1 MMKKANWAWAV
12 LAAGATLLTGC
23 NNFWQAPASSN
34 TITTTTLSSGYF
46 FVLDAATSEV
56 ISYNI
61 VSGVL
66 TKISAYPVPAAPIA
80 IAVAPNKNFLYVS
93 TLNGIFVYSISS
105 GVLSLGNNTLDI
117 SPDPATAM
125 AIDSTDSWLI
135 EASGSTGN
143 LYAIPIS
150 PSTGLLASATAQSQP
165 VALTGATINQITIAP
180 NNQFVFVAAGSNG
193 TYAYSFT
200 ASSNGNPFASA
211 AYDAIPVK
219 NSSAGASLSVAVDSS
234 NRLLYVGEV
243 DAVSSGGGLRA
254 FAIAASGTLTEIS
267 GSPFPSGGTGPY
279 SILPKSTN
287 DTVYVANWQGTSTGN
302 ITAFSISYTNSVYG
316 LTQLASTATTGIR
329 PMSIA
334 EDSEE
339 NFVLVESAGGSP
351 YFSAYI
357 FDTTTSSK
365 LDLAITDSTFTGS
378 KLASEHY

>member
-1 MMKKANWAWAV
+1 MKKANWAWAV
-12 LAAGATLLTGC
+12 LVAGATLLAGC
-23 NNFWQAPASSN
+23 KNFWQAPTS
-34 TITTTTLSSGYF
+34 TTTTTTTTLSSGYF

-66 TKISAYPVPAAPIA
+66 TKIGSYAVPAAPAA

-93 TLNGIFVYSISS
+93 TQSGIFVYSISG
-105 GVLSLGNNTLDI
+105 GVLSLENNGLDI

-125 AIDSTDSWLI
+125 AVDSTDSWLL
-135 EASGSTGN
+135 EASGASGY
-143 LYAIPIS
+143 LYAIPVN
-150 PSTGLLASATAQSQP
+150 PATGLLASATATAAQAP
-165 VALTGATINQITIAP
+165 LTGTSINQIAISP
-180 NNQFVFVAAGSNG
+180 NNLFVFAAAGSNG
-193 TYAYSFT
+193 TFAYSFT
-200 ASSNGNPFASA
+200 AGSSNPFGSA

-219 NSSAGASLSVAVDSS
+219 NSSAGASLSVAVDPS
-234 NRLLYVGEV
+234 NRLLYAGEV

-254 FAIAASGTLTEIS
+254 FTIASSGALTELA

-287 DTVYVANWQGTSTGN
+287 DTVYVANWQGTSAGN

-316 LTQLASTATTGIR
+316 LTQLASAATTGIR

-339 NFVLVESAGGSP
+339 NFVLAESAGGSP

-357 FDTTTSSK
+357 FDTTTPSQ
-365 LDLAITDSTFTGS
+365 LDLTITDSTFAGS
-378 KLASEHY
+378 NLAAEHY